1 MSRLAHYTIGAAGDT
16 GARGRRDQGGSLVHK
31 LGAAVVAL
39 LLAAGAAAY
48 LGLIPSSPTTA
59 TPRTEVVAPPASG
72 PGLSL
77 EAPPAAAKVLT
88 VAKGPRVT
96 SAAIEEMVA
105 DAVDDRSQ
113 LGRHVGVAVARLGD
127 DTLVWRHGNPDL
139 VTPAST
145 LKLLTTTAALE
156 ELGPAHTFS
165 TSVVRGRHPRSLVL
179 VGGGDPLLTDKAP
192 VNAQGAAT
200 TYPRPASLQD
210 LARQAAGQLRE
221 DGVRRV
227 RLGYDVS
234 LFSGPDVNPAW
245 EPSYIPESIV
255 SPITPLWID
264 EGRRVA
270 GYARRVVNPAR
281 EAADRFAALLG
292 VRGVHVVGSATQT
305 RAGANA
311 PEVAAVTSPTLAQI
325 VQHVI
330 ELSDNEGAEVLLR
343 HVALAQDRPGS
354 FAAGVTAM
362 EATLDSLGIDT
373 SRASLVDGS
382 GLSRSNQ
389 LPAALLVRVLQTAAS
404 DAHPELRTV
413 VSTLP
418 VAGFSGSLGYRF
430 VLDAP
435 TGLGAV
441 RAKTGTLTGVHGL
454 AGLVHTS
461 DGSVLVFAAVA
472 DRVPVVKALDARDQL
487 DRIAAL
493 LATCGC

>member
-1 MSRLAHYTIGAAGDT
+1 
-16 GARGRRDQGGSLVHK
+16 
-31 LGAAVVAL
+31 
-39 LLAAGAAAY
+39 
-48 LGLIPSSPTTA
+48 
-59 TPRTEVVAPPASG
+59 
-72 PGLSL
+72 
-77 EAPPAAAKVLT
+77 
-88 VAKGPRVT
+88 
-96 SAAIEEMVA
+96 
-105 DAVDDRSQ
+105 
-113 LGRHVGVAVARLGD
+113 
-127 DTLVWRHGNPDL
+127 
-139 VTPAST
+139 
-145 LKLLTTTAALE
+145 
-156 ELGPAHTFS
+156 
-165 TSVVRGRHPRSLVL
+165 
-179 VGGGDPLLTDKAP
+179 
-192 VNAQGAAT
+192 
-200 TYPRPASLQD
+200 
-210 LARQAAGQLRE
+210 
-221 DGVRRV
+221 
-227 RLGYDVS
+227 
-234 LFSGPDVNPAW
+234 
-245 EPSYIPESIV
+245 
-255 SPITPLWID
+255 
-264 EGRRVA
+264 
-270 GYARRVVNPAR
+270 
-281 EAADRFAALLG
+281 
-292 VRGVHVVGSATQT
+292 
-305 RAGANA
+305 
-311 PEVAAVTSPTLAQI
+311 

>member
-1 MSRLAHYTIGAAGDT
+1 VSRLAHYTIGAAGDT

-156 ELGPAHTFS
+156 ELGP
-165 TSVVRGRHPRSLVL
+165 HPRSLVL

-270 GYARRVVNPAR
+270 GYARRVVDPAR
-281 EAADRFAALLG
+281 EAADLPSR
-292 VRGVHVVGSATQT
+292 
-305 RAGANA
+305 
-311 PEVAAVTSPTLAQI
+311 
-325 VQHVI
+325 
-330 ELSDNEGAEVLLR
+330 
-343 HVALAQDRPGS
+343 RPR
-354 FAAGVTAM
+354 
-362 EATLDSLGIDT
+362 
-373 SRASLVDGS
+373 SR
-382 GLSRSNQ
+382 RSC
-389 LPAALLVRVLQTAAS
+389 
-404 DAHPELRTV
+404 
-413 VSTLP
+413 ST
-418 VAGFSGSLGYRF
+418 
-430 VLDAP
+430 
-435 TGLGAV
+435 
-441 RAKTGTLTGVHGL
+441 
-454 AGLVHTS
+454 
-461 DGSVLVFAAVA
+461 
-472 DRVPVVKALDARDQL
+472 
-487 DRIAAL
+487 
-493 LATCGC
+493 